1 MNLTSI
7 TDFLHWISSEGLSQ
21 ITSLLRYPVLIVLFG
36 FTIWVIIETGMI
48 AFEWVVRAGR
58 FHKKELKDLEEGI
71 QGEKLL
77 LETREKTA
85 ITITPN
91 CDTSSSNAFEEEIRI
106 IKDCMAGKFV
116 QMFLNGLSTLRNDAQ
131 LPIRLERL
139 LQACDAEV
147 SKRVERTR
155 AMVRIGPM
163 LGLMGTLI
171 PMGPALLALTQGDV
185 DTLAFSLIYAFGTTV
200 LGLLVGVIA
209 YVLTTVRQHWYDR
222 DMDDIRYICEMLF
235 GGE

>member
-48 AFEWVVRAGR
+48 SFEWVVRTGR
-58 FHKKELKDLEEGI
+58 FPKKELKDLEEGI
-71 QGEKLL
+71 HGAKLL
-77 LETREKTA
+77 LENRDNTA